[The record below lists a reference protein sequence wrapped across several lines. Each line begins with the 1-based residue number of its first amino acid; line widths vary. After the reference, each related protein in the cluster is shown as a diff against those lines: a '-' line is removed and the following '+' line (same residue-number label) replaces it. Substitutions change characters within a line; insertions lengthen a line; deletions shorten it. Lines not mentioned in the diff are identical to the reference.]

1 MRLGALE
8 AGGTKM
14 VCAIGNE
21 HGNVIER
28 YSLPTRGGD
37 ETVREIIEYFRAHPV
52 EALGVSSFGPLNLDP
67 ASPEYGNI
75 TTTPKAGWVNYPLRR
90 NLAEALGVPVG
101 IDTDVNGAAL
111 AEARIGA
118 GRGVD
123 SLVYYTIGTGVGGG
137 AVAASGN
144 PTQWGD
150 NFPPQE
156 LLEEDIDSNRLFVY
170 VVNGQL
176 LHGLVHPEM
185 GHMLLR
191 PVEND
196 PAPHGFCPYHDGCL
210 EGMAKGPAIEKRWG
224 KPAAELPE
232 DHIAWEIE
240 AEYLAQM
247 CVNTIVV
254 LSPKMIVLG
263 GGVMHQMHLFPRIRR
278 RTQELLNG
286 YVAHSAILENIDA
299 YIVPPALGDNAGAAG
314 SLLLALDALK
324 KA

>member
-1 MRLGALE
+1 MHLGALE

-123 SLVYYTIGTGVGGG
+123 SLVYYTIGTGIGGG
-137 AVAASGN
+137 A
-144 PTQWGD
+144 
-150 NFPPQE
+150 
-156 LLEEDIDSNRLFVY
+156 

>member
-14 VCAIGNE
+14 VCAIGDE
-21 HGNVIER
+21 HGNVVER

-37 ETVREIIEYFRAHPV
+37 ETVQEIIAYFRAHPV

-67 ASPEYGNI
+67 TSPEYGSI
-75 TTTPKAGWVNYPLRR
+75 TTTPKLAWRNYPLRR

-118 GRGVD
+118 GKGID
-123 SLVYYTIGTGVGGG
+123 SLVYYTIGTGIGGG
-137 AVAASGN
+137 AV
-144 PTQWGD
+144 
-150 NFPPQE
+150 
-156 LLEEDIDSNRLFVY
+156 
-170 VVNGQL
+170 VNGEL

-191 PVEND
+191 PAEND

-210 EGMAKGPAIEKRWG
+210 EGMAKGPAIEQRWG

-263 GGVMHQMHLFPRIRR
+263 GGVMHQLHLFPRIRK
-278 RTQELLNG
+278 RTQALLNG
-286 YVAHSAILENIDA
+286 YVAHSAILENIDS

>member
-14 VCAIGNE
+14 VCAIGDE

-75 TTTPKAGWVNYPLRR
+75 TTTPKAGWANYPLRR

-123 SLVYYTIGTGVGGG
+123 SLVYYTIGTGIGGG
-137 AVAASGN
+137 A
-144 PTQWGD
+144 
-150 NFPPQE
+150 
-156 LLEEDIDSNRLFVY
+156 

-263 GGVMHQMHLFPRIRR
+263 GGVMHQMHLFPRIRK

>member
-14 VCAIGNE
+14 VCAIGDE

-75 TTTPKAGWVNYPLRR
+75 TTTPKAGWANYPLRR

-118 GRGVD
+118 GKGVD
-123 SLVYYTIGTGVGGG
+123 SLVYYTIGTGIGGG
-137 AVAASGN
+137 A
-144 PTQWGD
+144 
-150 NFPPQE
+150 
-156 LLEEDIDSNRLFVY
+156 

-263 GGVMHQMHLFPRIRR
+263 GGVMHQMHLFPRIRK

>member
-14 VCAIGNE
+14 VCAIGDE

-28 YSLPTRGGD
+28 YSLPTRSGD

-118 GRGVD
+118 GKGVD
-123 SLVYYTIGTGVGGG
+123 SLVYYTIGTGIGGG
-137 AVAASGN
+137 A
-144 PTQWGD
+144 
-150 NFPPQE
+150 
-156 LLEEDIDSNRLFVY
+156 

>member
-14 VCAIGNE
+14 VCAIGDE

-75 TTTPKAGWVNYPLRR
+75 TTTPKAGWANYPLRR

-118 GRGVD
+118 GKGVD
-123 SLVYYTIGTGVGGG
+123 SLVYYTIGTGIGGG
-137 AVAASGN
+137 A
-144 PTQWGD
+144 
-150 NFPPQE
+150 
-156 LLEEDIDSNRLFVY
+156 

-240 AEYLAQM
+240 AEYLAQL

>member
-14 VCAIGNE
+14 VCAIGDE

-75 TTTPKAGWVNYPLRR
+75 TTTPKAGWANYPLRR
-90 NLAEALGVPVG
+90 NLAEGLGVPVG

-118 GRGVD
+118 GKGVD
-123 SLVYYTIGTGVGGG
+123 SLVYYTIGTGIGGG
-137 AVAASGN
+137 A
-144 PTQWGD
+144 
-150 NFPPQE
+150 
-156 LLEEDIDSNRLFVY
+156 

-185 GHMLLR
+185 GHMRLR

-263 GGVMHQMHLFPRIRR
+263 GGVMQQMHLCPRSRR

-286 YVAHSAILENIDA
+286 
-299 YIVPPALGDNAGAAG
+299 
-314 SLLLALDALK
+314 
-324 KA
+324 

>member
-14 VCAIGNE
+14 VCAIGDE

-123 SLVYYTIGTGVGGG
+123 SLVYYTIGTGIGGG
-137 AVAASGN
+137 A
-144 PTQWGD
+144 
-150 NFPPQE
+150 
-156 LLEEDIDSNRLFVY
+156 